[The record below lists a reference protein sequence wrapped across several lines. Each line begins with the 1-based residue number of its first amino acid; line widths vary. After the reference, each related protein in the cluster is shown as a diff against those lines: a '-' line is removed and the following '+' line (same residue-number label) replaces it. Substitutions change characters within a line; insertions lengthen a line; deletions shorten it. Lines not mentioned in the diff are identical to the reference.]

1 MVTAATVSGKGD
13 NGGGGRERG
22 TAGVTR
28 SASLTLPPCS
38 LNTPTL
44 SYPASP
50 ALLPRP
56 SSLPCLPGPLTSP
69 FFPALPPALLPRPSS
84 LPCLLF
90 HAGALGALKHEAG
103 LVSLG
108 MTTNGIALKRK
119 LPQLR
124 AAGLDSLNISL
135 DTLDP
140 RKFELITRRRGY
152 ELVRESI
159 DAALAVG
166 FPVVKVN
173 AVVMRGINDDEVA
186 DFVRLTLTQPIDV
199 RFIEYMPF
207 DGTRPPRTT
216 HLGRKGER

>member
-1 MVTAATVSGKGD
+1 M
-13 NGGGGRERG
+13 
-22 TAGVTR
+22 
-28 SASLTLPPCS
+28 
-38 LNTPTL
+38 
-44 SYPASP
+44 
-50 ALLPRP
+50 
-56 SSLPCLPGPLTSP
+56 
-69 FFPALPPALLPRPSS
+69 
-84 LPCLLF
+84 
-90 HAGALGALKHEAG
+90 KHEAG